1 MQITTESAKQKFKPI
16 SITITLETEKEFNDF
31 TEMCRFTDSIPEMLD
46 REESKCDSNACGN
59 MLSRI
64 YHSLKS

>member
-1 MQITTESAKQKFKPI
+1 MQITTESANHKYKPV